1 MQASKPSGALVGLI
15 AASDAIVAKYA
26 TRRPPGAGR
35 VRSGYEVPTLQD
47 ATRLLHPS
55 RDKLGD
61 HRQRMARVTAL
72 ASFHALE
79 TRRGENAAPFT
90 LRRGGYAERL
100 AAPGEVD
107 KVQDRGKQ
115 ARAMLA
121 GAASDSQVCRYCS
134 LFNEM
139 AHEFEATPLEVLNHG
154 ARITSDFNYETSTA
168 EAGIEDFQLFMPE
181 DLARQALTRSHPFNW
196 HKTADDMF
204 DVVCDAREIQ
214 PKPRLRWAPRAADP
228 AEWFERAWS
237 ERGYIYEEAKFPFNE
252 GVYSRVHNVLA
263 IDNFA
268 DVLAPIGDLQEHLRP
283 RNGEDKRGPNRRMRD
298 LVEPMRRGRY
308 VNHRDLQLNT
318 SFQNDEQAKQGW
330 GRDQVRLLSYRYS
343 LEACL
348 GSSYGVGW
356 EENSGLDIDDGL
368 FSASAIH
375 YSKMTEDSLAKLS
388 KEDLAHLAFS
398 LARRYGDA
406 ADKATRLLTSAA
418 TRMGGESAAEAR
430 TTALN
435 AMKDVA
441 ALLCTLWKGNQEPW
455 LVTISSRKRLRYTVP
470 RLTPQEL
477 WVQLTWIT
485 PAFLFA
491 FINRSVCQLPH
502 FVLLETQPTQNK
514 QTQP

>member
-35 VRSGYEVPTLQD
+35 VPPGFELPTLQD
-47 ATRLLHPS
+47 VTRLLHPS
-55 RDKLGD
+55 RDGLSD

-72 ASFHALE
+72 AGFHALE
-79 TRRGENAAPFT
+79 ARRHEKNPRDPFA
-90 LRRGGYAERL
+90 LRHGGYAERL
-100 AAPGEVD
+100 AAPGEA
-107 KVQDRGKQ
+107 KQAQLRGAQ
-115 ARAMLA
+115 ARALL
-121 GAASDSQVCRYCS
+121 GGRASATEICRYCS
-134 LFNEM
+134 LFNEV
-139 AHEFEATPLEVLNHG
+139 AHPSNAAPIEVLNHR

-181 DLARQALTRSHPFNW
+181 SLARQALTRSHPFNW

-204 DVVCDAREIQ
+204 DVVCDARQ
-214 PKPRLRWAPRAADP
+214 VRPKPRLRWAPSAADP
-228 AEWFERAWS
+228 AEWFDRAWNG
-237 ERGYIYEEAKFPFNE
+237 RGYVYEEAKFPFNE

-268 DVLAPIGDLQEHLRP
+268 DMIAPLGALEGRLRP
-283 RNGEDKRGPNRRMRD
+283 RDGEDERGPSRRMRD
-298 LVEPMRRGRY
+298 LIEPLRQGRLI
-308 VNHRDLQLNT
+308 NHRDLQLNS
-318 SFQNDEQAKQGW
+318 SFQSDEQARQAWSSG
-330 GRDQVRLLSYRYS
+330 QVRVLSYRYS

-348 GSSYGVGW
+348 GSTYGIGW

-375 YSKMTEDSLAKLS
+375 HSDMTVDSLAELA
-388 KEDLAHLAFS
+388 KEDLSHFAFA

-406 ADKATRLLTSAA
+406 AEQATRILTDA
-418 TRMGGESAAEAR
+418 TEKMAGEPATEAR
-430 TTALN
+430 NTALD
-435 AMKDVA
+435 AMKRVA
-441 ALLCTLWKGNQEPW
+441 AHLKQLWGEKDPW
-455 LVTISSRKRLRYTVP
+455 LVTISARKRLRYTVP

-502 FVLLETQPTQNK
+502 FVLLETQ
-514 QTQP
+514 QP